1 MHVATWLPPAHLQNS
16 VVWPTY
22 GQWIEEATDGRV
34 KIKLEYGLGHPKSM
48 FELVEDGV
56 ADASWSFHGYVPG
69 RFKLTS
75 IVELPMHDVD
85 AEAASV
91 AHWRIH
97 QKYLTRAGEHDGLAL
112 IALFTHGPA
121 QIHTVK
127 PIDSLADLKGKKIRI
142 GGGIQS
148 KLAKRMGVTPVTAPA
163 NKVYEMMEQGLIDG
177 VFIPFSVQKSLR
189 LHDLAKHV
197 IQLEG
202 GMYLGSFSMFVS
214 PHFLDSLSKKD
225 RDAIVNISGEKLSAL
240 AGYAWEVADIEGYQA
255 AQEADAKII
264 KVKSGDLITREFTRI
279 TEGMDQAW
287 IESVDD
293 RGIDAQAAL
302 EELRKMARSYRQ

>member
-22 GQWIEEATDGRV
+22 GKWIEEATEGRV
-34 KIKLEYGLGHPKSM
+34 KIRLEYGLGPPKSM

-75 IVELPMHDVD
+75 IVELPMYGVD

-97 QKYLTRAGEHDGLAL
+97 QQYLAKADEHDGLVLA
-112 IALFTHGPA
+112 ALFTHGPA

-127 PIDSLADLKGKKIRI
+127 AIDSLADLKGKKIRI

-148 KLAKRMGVTPVTAPA
+148 ELAKRLEVTPVTAPA

-197 IQLEG
+197 IKLKG
-202 GMYLGSFSMFVS
+202 GMYLGSFSMFIS
-214 PHFLDSLSKKD
+214 PGFLNSLSQKD
-225 RDAIVNISGEKLSAL
+225 RDAILNISGEKLSAL
-240 AGYAWEVADIEGYQA
+240 AGNAWEIADIEGYMA
-255 AQEADAKII
+255 ARKAGAKII
-264 KVKSGDLITREFTRI
+264 EVKNSDLISREFARI
-279 TEGMDQAW
+279 TQGMDQAW

-293 RGIDAQAAL
+293 RGVDAQRAL
-302 EELRKMARSYRQ
+302 EELRKLTRSYRQ